1 MERRFARPMLVGL
14 ASTAVAF
21 GAAAMTSAATA
32 PNAYAD
38 DLTDIIAAVDGDLV
52 AGQTAFST
60 AAADFASSNLPAG
73 LAAFADG
80 VDDDLLSAP
89 NNLLVGTIE
98 SLTNEPI
105 DNSVPWVL
113 TAVPDFT
120 TALDNAS
127 VEFSSGLAF
136 LANSLT
142 DLSSGEYGMAAYLD
156 LFGADYVSIIPLE
169 ELLFGAAA
177 SF

>member
-1 MERRFARPMLVGL
+1 
-14 ASTAVAF
+14 
-21 GAAAMTSAATA
+21 MTSAATA
-32 PNAYAD
+32 PNAHAD

-52 AGQTAFST
+52 AGQTAFSA

-73 LAAFADG
+73 LAAFTNG
-80 VDDDLLSAP
+80 VDDYLLSVP

-98 SLTNEPI
+98 LLTNEPI
-105 DNSVPWVL
+105 DSSVPWVL

-120 TALDNAS
+120 TALNIAS
-127 VEFSSGLAF
+127 GEFFSGLAF
-136 LANSLT
+136 LSSSLT
-142 DLSSGEYGMAAYLD
+142 DLSSGDYGMAAYLD

-169 ELLFGAAA
+169 VLLFGALA